1 MAVEQ
6 GLMHAE
12 FGVSVLENLMMIAAG
27 VIVAQHGHVNEPAER
42 GRDGHEPLGDK
53 LFDDALILR
62 EAFERFHA
70 TPSKTMALRVV
81 TTDDAASKN
90 TFRRTRF
97 AAVAGILLL
106 VNVIVNN
113 NMVNGSILL
122 GGQGS

>member
-1 MAVEQ
+1 
-6 GLMHAE
+6 
-12 FGVSVLENLMMIAAG
+12 
-27 VIVAQHGHVNEPAER
+27 
-42 GRDGHEPLGDK
+42 
-53 LFDDALILR
+53 
-62 EAFERFHA
+62 
-70 TPSKTMALRVV
+70 MALRVV